1 MKTSGLAVALG
12 LLLLGGVSL
21 AQDTTSSG
29 KSKSQVRSITGCLAQ
44 GSSSDKFV
52 LNGNDGSTWDV
63 KSDSVSLAD
72 HVGHTVTA
80 KGTVSNVTMH
90 NMKEETKDAASSA
103 GMKKTNDEHGDLQ
116 VSSVKMVSKSCK

>member
-1 MKTSGLAVALG
+1 MKISGIALVLG
-12 LLLLGGVSL
+12 LLLLGGMAL

-44 GSSSDKFV
+44 GTSSDKFV

-72 HVGHTVTA
+72 HVGHTITA
-80 KGTVSNVTMH
+80 KGTVSNVTAH
-90 NMKEETKDAASSA
+90 NMKEEAKDAAASA
-103 GMKKTNDEHGDLQ
+103 GMKKSNDEHGDLQ
-116 VSSVKMVSKSCK
+116 VSSLKMVSKSCK